1 LNFLP
6 INIRIADAT
15 ILIVGGG
22 KVATHKAQIL
32 SRFTD
37 QATIIAPDI
46 SDTIKQLPF
55 HWREKEFEESDLEG
69 VNLLFICTGNHPL
82 NRQIKQLAHNH
93 GILASV
99 CDAPDLCDFTSPA
112 IYRHGNVTIAVASD
126 AKEVRRSIGIRDR
139 IKDAIENDIIPI
151 D

>member
-1 LNFLP
+1 MNFLP

-55 HWREKEFEESDLEG
+55 HWREKEFDIPNFLAF
-69 VNLLFICTGNHPL
+69 N
-82 NRQIKQLAHNH
+82 QLKH
-93 GILASV
+93 S
-99 CDAPDLCDFTSPA
+99 FT
-112 IYRHGNVTIAVASD
+112 HT
-126 AKEVRRSIGIRDR
+126 
-139 IKDAIENDIIPI
+139 
-151 D
+151 